1 MVYMTSDEDQTSP
14 RPIRP
19 HCGHDT
25 YNVIRLSKDIHLFM
39 VAIQYVIRVLL
50 FSGCRVSLNRC
61 RQTVINLITSPS
73 FHSATTQS
81 IYCNCNLHV
90 VPVCALPSAVTSPG
104 LVRGGT
110 NPGAEDHHWV
120 KNGRDIPL
128 PGCTGD

>member
-1 MVYMTSDEDQTSP
+1 MVYTTSDEDQTSP

-50 FSGCRVSLNRC
+50 FSGCRLSLNRC
-61 RQTVINLITSPS
+61 RQTVINLVIVHLSTQPPPSP
-73 FHSATTQS
+73 HTATAT
-81 IYCNCNLHV
+81 Y
-90 VPVCALPSAVTSPG
+90 VPVCEFPSAVTSPG

-110 NPGAEDHHWV
+110 NRGAEEHHWV
-120 KNGRDIPL
+120 KNGIGIPL
-128 PGCTGD
+128 PGCIGD